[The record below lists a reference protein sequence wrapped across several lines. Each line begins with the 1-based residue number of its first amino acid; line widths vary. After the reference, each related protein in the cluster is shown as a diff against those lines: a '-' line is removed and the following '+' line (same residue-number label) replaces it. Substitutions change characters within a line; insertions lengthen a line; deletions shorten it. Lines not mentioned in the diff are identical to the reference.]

1 MRLQLSLVLVG
12 LGFALTAC
20 QQQQGLSPDS
30 EAANP
35 FKYTKRSAVCKVTPI
50 TTEKDGSWK
59 ATMSVRSDDGQC
71 EFVVRDPDT
80 KDSFVSFGM
89 TANPENGK
97 AFLYNYNHHTYV
109 RYMPTMAYAGADKFT
124 VNLIHKDGIKKTPL
138 IVDVTV
144 DNTGV
149 QVPKPAVAAPVAH
162 STTKAKKTTARK
174 KTVRRTTVKKVTANS
189 SN

>member
-89 TANPENGK
+89 TENPEHGK

-109 RYMPTMAYAGADKFT
+109 RYIPTMAYAGADKFT
-124 VNLIHKDGIKKTPL
+124 VNLIHKDGTKKTPL
-138 IVDVTV
+138 LVDVTV

-149 QVPKPAVAAPVAH
+149 QVPKPAVTAPVTH
-162 STTKAKKTTARK
+162 STSKTKKTTTTRK
-174 KTVRRTTVKKVTANS
+174 KAVRRTVTKKTT